1 MPSIK
6 QIENRL
12 GNKCTSL
19 NKVNLHMANAEKGKD
34 KTVLRKLI
42 REKATLDRD
51 IRKLKRQL
59 NAAAILSIN
68 YLLTTA

>member
-1 MPSIK
+1 
-6 QIENRL
+6 
-12 GNKCTSL
+12 
-19 NKVNLHMANAEKGKD
+19 MANAGKGKD

-59 NAAAILSIN
+59 IVEKE
-68 YLLTTA
+68 LLNRKNIGSGPELYK